1 MGPGL
6 NIRDKNVDLQ
16 HETNDSS
23 YGYPAPGPAAAYE
36 GPVLLLHGTKDSIV
50 PMWCSEKY
58 LQIYGDKATLQVVE
72 GENHT
77 ITRHRKVVIAHT
89 VEFFKKVFNL

>member
-1 MGPGL
+1 MKLGREYL
-6 NIRDKNVDLQ
+6 LTTQQLDI
-16 HETNDSS
+16 
-23 YGYPAPGPAAAYE
+23 YGTAAAYA
-36 GPVLLLHGTKDSIV
+36 GPVLLLHGDNDRIV

-58 LQIYGDKATLQVVE
+58 LQIYGDKASLQVVK

-89 VEFFKKVFNL
+89 VEFFKKNFNL

>member
-23 YGYPAPGPAAAYE
+23 YDYPAPGPAAAYE

-58 LQIYGDKATLQVVE
+58 VETYGPHATLVKVD
-72 GENHT
+72 GENHM
-77 ITRHRKVVIAHT
+77 ITRRKKEICAQAVA
-89 VEFFKKVFNL
+89 FFRQVLGR